1 MHPNDPKLRSFI
13 PVDPASDF
21 PIQNLPYGVFSARGL
36 APRIGVAIGDY
47 VLDLWELEQDGRF
60 AFGEIGVFSQATLN
74 PFMALGPKAWSKTRA
89 RISEL
94 LRHDHP
100 ELRDNEEL
108 CKQALVPMAEVKLHL
123 PIAVSGYTD
132 FYSSKEHAT
141 NVGVM
146 FRGKDN
152 ALQPNWLHMP
162 IGYNGRAS
170 TVVVS
175 GTKVKRPRGQLK
187 PPTAEVPS
195 FGPCK
200 RLDFE
205 LEMGV
210 VVGQA
215 SVMGEMLNE
224 KQAEDMI
231 FGFVILND
239 WSARDIQQW
248 EYVPLGPFQAKAFA
262 TSISP
267 WVVTREALEPFRLHG
282 PEQKPEPLAYLRQ
295 AQPNNFDMELDVSL
309 RAPQMNAPQSICR
322 TNFKYMYWSSVQQLV
337 HHASSGCAMNVGD
350 LLGSG
355 TISGPEKNQRGSLL
369 EISWN
374 GTEPIELDWRR
385 QAHVPGRRR
394 FACHARLVPGR
405 RLSRGI
411 WRSRGDDLAGGVT
424 VSAVIARSAS
434 DEAIHLATRK
444 HGLLRF
450 ARNDAERSPLLRRN
464 IFQSRAVSSNV
475 LQRIFQMH
483 ALVRRRVLDHAH
495 TRPPFLRW
503 PDRSR
508 HEAPTAV
515 RADVVEFCFDAIRA
529 ERAFIGADPRFRRVR
544 RQVLVAIFAVRS

>member
-1 MHPNDPKLRSFI
+1 MPHPNDPSLRSFI
-13 PVDPASDF
+13 EIDPASDF
-21 PIQNLPYGVFSARGL
+21 PIQNLPYGVFSTA
-36 APRIGVAIGDY
+36 ANPTPRVGVAIGNY
-47 VLDLWELEQDGRF
+47 VLDLWELEQDSRLDVGSL
-60 AFGEIGVFSQATLN
+60 GVFSGPSLN
-74 PFMALGPKAWSKTRA
+74 PFMALGPKVWTRTRA

-108 CKQALVPMAEVKLHL
+108 RRQALVPIREARLHL
-123 PIAVSGYTD
+123 PFAVSGYAD

-175 GTKVKRPRGQLK
+175 GTPVRRPRGQLK
-187 PPTAEVPS
+187 PPTADVPS

-210 VVGQA
+210 VVGQPSA
-215 SVMGEMLNE
+215 MGEMLTE
-224 KQAEDMI
+224 KQAEAMI

-248 EYVPLGPFQAKAFA
+248 EYVPLGPFQAKAFG

-282 PEQKPEPLAYLRQ
+282 PAQDPKPLPYLQ
-295 AQPNNFDMELDVSL
+295 QVQPNNYDMQLEVGL
-309 RAPQMNAPQSICR
+309 RAAQMNEAMNISR

-355 TISGPEKNQRGSLL
+355 TISGPEKDQRGSLL

-374 GTEPIELDWRR
+374 GTEPVE
-385 QAHVPGRRR
+385 
-394 FACHARLVPGR
+394 
-405 RLSRGI
+405 
-411 WRSRGDDLAGGVT
+411 LAGGVKRT
-424 VSAVIARSAS
+424 FLEDGDSLVMRGWCQGDGYRVGFGEVEGKI
-434 DEAIHLATRK
+434 LA
-444 HGLLRF
+444 
-450 ARNDAERSPLLRRN
+450 AE
-464 IFQSRAVSSNV
+464 
-475 LQRIFQMH
+475 
-483 ALVRRRVLDHAH
+483 
-495 TRPPFLRW
+495 
-503 PDRSR
+503 
-508 HEAPTAV
+508 
-515 RADVVEFCFDAIRA
+515 
-529 ERAFIGADPRFRRVR
+529 
-544 RQVLVAIFAVRS
+544 

>member
-1 MHPNDPKLRSFI
+1 MPHPNDPGLRSFI
-13 PVDPASDF
+13 AVDPSSDF
-21 PIQNLPYGVFSARGL
+21 PIQNLPYGVFSTTDGL
-36 APRIGVAIGDY
+36 APRVGVAIGDY
-47 VLDLWELEQDGRF
+47 VLDLWQLAQDCRIELVEP
-60 AFGEIGVFSQATLN
+60 GVFAAPTLN
-74 PFMALGPKAWSKTRA
+74 PFMALGPKVWSRTRA

-100 ELRDNEEL
+100 ELRDNDKL
-108 CKQALVPMAEVKLHL
+108 RKRALVPMAQARLHL
-123 PIAVSGYTD
+123 PIAVAGYTD

-170 TVVVS
+170 TVVSS
-175 GTKVKRPRGQLK
+175 GTRVKRPRGQLK
-187 PPTAEVPS
+187 PPSAELPS

-215 SVMGEMLNE
+215 SPIGEMLTE
-224 KQAEDMI
+224 KQAEEMI

-267 WVVTREALEPFRLHG
+267 WIVSREALEPFRVQG
-282 PEQKPEPLAYLRQ
+282 PVQDPKPLAYLQQ
-295 AQPNNFDMELDVSL
+295 AQPNNYDLELDVAL
-309 RAPQMNAPQSICR
+309 RAGSMNEAATICR

-337 HHASSGCAMNVGD
+337 HHASSGCAMSVGD

-355 TISGPEKNQRGSLL
+355 TISGPEKHQRGSLL

-374 GTEPIELDWRR
+374 GTEPLEL
-385 QAHVPGRRR
+385 P
-394 FACHARLVPGR
+394 
-405 RLSRGI
+405 
-411 WRSRGDDLAGGVT
+411 GGVKRT
-424 VSAVIARSAS
+424 FLEDGDS
-434 DEAIHLATRK
+434 
-444 HGLLRF
+444 
-450 ARNDAERSPLLRRN
+450 
-464 IFQSRAVSSNV
+464 
-475 LQRIFQMH
+475 
-483 ALVRRRVLDHAH
+483 LVMRGWCQGNGYRVG
-495 TRPPFLRW
+495 FG
-503 PDRSR
+503 
-508 HEAPTAV
+508 E
-515 RADVVEFCFDAIRA
+515 VEGTIVPA
-529 ERAFIGADPRFRRVR
+529 G
-544 RQVLVAIFAVRS
+544 